1 MIREPSGSLIFLIK
15 IKFNIMKVKTELKDR
30 VYRLKRNAAP
40 LSFMLPSKSSKRKP
54 LLWFDEENGINKE
67 LRYATNQKSP
77 FKEEQ
82 DGNAIVT
89 PIVFENGLLRVPK
102 RNQAL
107 QTFLSYHP
115 MNGIKFEEVDLA
127 KDAAS
132 EIENLNVEVDALI
145 AAKDLTIEQMEMLG
159 KVILFGNVSKMSSSE
174 LKRDILIYAK
184 RYPKEFLSAVSDPGL
199 QLNSTIQTFF
209 DERLLIFKNQQKDV
223 YFNLPGNKKRLIQI
237 PFGEDP
243 VYVLASYFKTDEG
256 IDKLEYLEKKL
267 G

>member
-1 MIREPSGSLIFLIK
+1 
-15 IKFNIMKVKTELKDR
+15 MKVKQELKDR
-30 VYRLKRNAAP
+30 VYRLTRNAAP

-54 LLWFDEENGINKE
+54 LLWFDEEQGINKE

-89 PIVFENGLLRVPK
+89 PIVFEDGLLRVPK
-102 RNQAL
+102 TNQAL

-115 MNGIKFEEVDLA
+115 LNGVKFEEVDLA
-127 KDAAS
+127 KDAATQVES
-132 EIENLNVEVDALI
+132 LNTEVDALI
-145 AAKDLTIEQMEMLG
+145 AAKELTLEQMEMIG

-184 RYPKEFLSAVSDPGL
+184 NYPKEFLAAISDPEIH
-199 QLNSTIQTFF
+199 LNSTVQTFF
-209 DERLLIFKNQQKDV
+209 DEKLLIFKNQKKDV

-243 VYVLASYFKTDEG
+243 VYVLSSYFKTDEG
-256 IDKLEYLEKKL
+256 VDKLEYLEKKL

>member
-1 MIREPSGSLIFLIK
+1 
-15 IKFNIMKVKTELKDR
+15 
-30 VYRLKRNAAP
+30 
-40 LSFMLPSKSSKRKP
+40 
-54 LLWFDEENGINKE
+54 
-67 LRYATNQKSP
+67 
-77 FKEEQ
+77 
-82 DGNAIVT
+82 
-89 PIVFENGLLRVPK
+89 
-102 RNQAL
+102 
-107 QTFLSYHP
+107 

>member
-1 MIREPSGSLIFLIK
+1 
-15 IKFNIMKVKTELKDR
+15 MKKKAEIKDR
-30 VYRLKRNAAP
+30 VYRLTRKSAP
-40 LSFMLPSKSSKRKP
+40 LSFMLPSKSSKRSP
-54 LLWFDEENGINKE
+54 LLWFDEENGVNRE
-67 LRYATNQKSP
+67 LRYATNQQSP

-82 DGNAIVT
+82 DGNAIVR
-89 PIVFENGLLRVPK
+89 PIVFENGLLQVPK

-115 MNGIKFEEVDLA
+115 MNGVKFEEVDLA
-127 KDAAS
+127 KDAAT
-132 EIENLNVEVDALI
+132 EVENLNVEVDALI
-145 AAKDLTIEQMEMLG
+145 AAKELTLEQTEMLG
-159 KVILFGNVSKMSSSE
+159 KVILFGNVSQMSSAE

-184 RYPKEFLSAVSDPGL
+184 KYPKEFLSAVSDPGL

-209 DERLLIFKNQQKDV
+209 DEKLLIFKNQKKDV

-243 VYVLASYFKTDEG
+243 VYVLASYFKSDEG